1 MPVDL
6 SPDHHRILRSLIYI
20 RVFCDLASRSIFAS
34 LLLSSRIR
42 ALYLNSEKA
51 SQPCGSSFNHCII
64 ARNIGVMF
72 QSVGL
77 RLKSYMAML
86 SSLLFA
92 IKIELGKVVEW
103 EVANNLANMVRDIFR
118 PNIRT
123 SSWVGAEF
131 DTTTLES
138 CNALIGY

>member
-1 MPVDL
+1 
-6 SPDHHRILRSLIYI
+6 
-20 RVFCDLASRSIFAS
+20 
-34 LLLSSRIR
+34 
-42 ALYLNSEKA
+42 
-51 SQPCGSSFNHCII
+51 
-64 ARNIGVMF
+64 MF